1 MKQKDREI
9 LNKIF
14 SQISKLTY
22 SELKSQFNKEYEEK
36 LKIDTKYS
44 HDLNIEGRLEREEHI
59 TNLDASQLKS
69 FKSVVKS
76 IQNNYLFTEDDID
89 RLNNFTSRLNYLLK
103 STSPHNRGM
112 ADQMNNIKH
121 GARINLNAPT
131 FTLKSNSNDLTND
144 NSKSTVLE
152 IHKFFNDCIKSNT
165 WKEFKSYSK
174 LDSSFF
180 NKSFEWKLVYVF
192 SNIKNCQ
199 NKTNYPL
206 YYAAWQVTAEWGF
219 GVEYGNYDAFCE
231 HYRNIDFIDEP
242 RLLHFSCY
250 YYLLRLALRNDKS
263 YQKFLDSKEEKE
275 KQNIIKK
282 LRENEDDDLNI
293 KEKTNENKNEMV
305 SNNKFYILSINQLSR
320 IFSSTQAGR
329 EFDFTISTSES
340 LLSDSTISQDDFLL
354 VSCDDK
360 VYYQFK
366 VIDKNEEEIRLK
378 KIFEIEKSIGYSL
391 DEKGIIIEIDEEKS
405 DLICSKLFDYL
416 VSKNDPSDEIQ
427 NDPEVH
433 VKEKYTGRFVFQ
445 VLSYLNEL
453 DNLNSIKPFFKIN
466 SDPIYTSIKT
476 NEVSLTS
483 IFKTSENELS
493 KEELTFNDGKPRFF
507 EDIIFFWKDKNFY
520 LSTEWTS
527 GKDSRLDLDNFKIL
541 IEKYYPK
548 YSIYE
553 EEGNY
558 FFSDKI
564 HGKIKIDQV
573 EFDISSFQNACDN
586 AGLVYS
592 DKLITRFVSSLLTK
606 PFVILTGLSGSGKT
620 KLAQAYVQWI
630 CQEESQYRIIPVGA
644 DWTNR
649 EPLLG
654 YPNALKPEE
663 YVKPDSGVIDLIIQ
677 ANSNPELPYFL
688 ILDEMNLSHVERY
701 FADFLSVME
710 SNEEIPLY
718 ADGTVDNGVPS
729 KLKVPANLFI
739 IGTVNIDETTN
750 MFSPKVLDRANT
762 IEFRI
767 NNNEM
772 KGFLSTTNDL
782 NMIAL
787 LGKGVN
793 MSQNF
798 IGLSNNKSFTTKDR
812 DEINKSLLDFFGEL
826 QKTSAEFGYRSATE
840 ILRLINQLDTLNN
853 KISTSEKIDIAIMQK
868 LLPKLHGSRRKLSPI
883 LETLGSFCLTENL
896 KVVKDVFDKVDFD
909 YSNDMVLYPLSLE
922 KIARMYKGAVDN
934 GFASYAEA

>member
-1 MKQKDREI
+1 MKQKDRKLLKE
-9 LNKIF
+9 IF
-14 SQISKLTY
+14 SQVSKLTY

-44 HDLNIEGRLEREEHI
+44 NDLNIEGRLEREDYI

-76 IQNNYLFTEDDID
+76 IQDNYLFTVDDID

-121 GARINLNAPT
+121 GARINENAPT
-131 FTLKSNSNDLTND
+131 FTLKSNSNDPTNG
-144 NSKSTVLE
+144 NSKSVELE
-152 IHKFFNDCIKSNT
+152 IYTFFNDCMKSSS
-165 WKEFKSYSK
+165 WSEFKSISK

-180 NKSFEWKLVYVF
+180 DKSFEWKLVYVF

-199 NKTNYPL
+199 DKTNYPL
-206 YYAAWQVTAEWGF
+206 YYPAWQVTAEWYF
-219 GVEYGNYDAFCE
+219 DVEYGNYNAFCE
-231 HYRNIDFIDEP
+231 YYRNIDFLDDP
-242 RLLHFSCY
+242 KLLNFSCY
-250 YYLLRLALRNDKS
+250 YYLLRLAVRNDKS
-263 YQKFLDSKEEKE
+263 YQELLDSKEEKE
-275 KQNIIKK
+275 KQNIIKE

-293 KEKTNENKNEMV
+293 KEETNDNKNDMA
-305 SNNKFYILSINQLSR
+305 SNNKFYILAINQLSR
-320 IFSSTQAGR
+320 IFSIARAGK
-329 EFDFTISTSES
+329 EFDFTLSTSES
-340 LLSDSTISQDDFLL
+340 SLSDSTISENDILL
-354 VSCDDK
+354 VSVDDK

-366 VIDKNEEEIRLK
+366 VIDKTEVEIKLK
-378 KIFEIEKSIGYSL
+378 KIFEIEKSIGYTV
-391 DEKGIIIEIDEEKS
+391 DEEGIIIEIDKKES
-405 DLICSKLFDYL
+405 DSVCSKLFDHL
-416 VSKNDPSDEIQ
+416 VSETGLSAEIQ
-427 NDPEVH
+427 NNPEVY

-445 VLSYLNEL
+445 VLTYLNEL
-453 DNLNSIKPFFKIN
+453 DSLNSIKPFFKVN
-466 SDPIYTSIKT
+466 SDPIYTSIRT
-476 NEVSLTS
+476 DDVSLTS
-483 IFKTSENELS
+483 IFKTSENKLS
-493 KEELTFNDGKPRFF
+493 KDELTFNDGKPRFF
-507 EDIIFFWKDKNFY
+507 ENVIFFWENKNFY

-541 IEKYYPK
+541 IENYYPK
-548 YSIYE
+548 LSIYE
-553 EEGNY
+553 ANGYY
-558 FFSDKI
+558 FLSDKI
-564 HGKIKIDQV
+564 QGKIKIDQV
-573 EFDISSFQNACDN
+573 NFDISSFQNDCKS
-586 AGLVYS
+586 AGLVYT
-592 DKLITRFVSSLLTK
+592 DTLITRFVSSLLTK

-620 KLAQAYVQWI
+620 KLAQAYVQWL

-677 ANSNPELPYFL
+677 ANSNPELPHFL

-718 ADGTVDNGVPS
+718 AEGTVDNGVPS
-729 KLKVPANLFI
+729 KIKVPTNLFI

-767 NNNEM
+767 DTNEM
-772 KGFLSTTNDL
+772 EGFLDTVKGL
-782 NMIAL
+782 NMKAL
-787 LGKGVN
+787 LGKGAN
-793 MSQNF
+793 MARNF
-798 IGLSNNKSFTTKDR
+798 IGLSSNKSFTTKDR
-812 DEINKSLLDFFGEL
+812 DEINKTLLNFFGEL
-826 QKTSAEFGYRSATE
+826 QKTGAEFGYRSATE
-840 ILRLINQLDTLNN
+840 ILRLINQLDALNN
-853 KISTSEKIDIAIMQK
+853 KITTSEKIDIAIMQK

-883 LETLGSFCLTENL
+883 LETLGSFCLTEDLN
-896 KVVKDVFDKVDFD
+896 VVKDVFDKDDFD
-909 YSNDMVLYPLSLE
+909 YSTDNVLYPLSLE
-922 KIARMYKGAVDN
+922 KIARMYKGAIDN